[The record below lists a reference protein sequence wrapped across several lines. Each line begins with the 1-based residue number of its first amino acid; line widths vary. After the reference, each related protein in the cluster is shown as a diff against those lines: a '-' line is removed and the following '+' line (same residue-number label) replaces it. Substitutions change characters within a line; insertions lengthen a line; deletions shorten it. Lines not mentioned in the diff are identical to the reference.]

1 LGLKFAAIDVGSNA
15 VRLLLAQV
23 IENTA
28 QPFFKKDSLIRI
40 PLRLG
45 NDAFTR
51 KRISDLKI
59 GQLIKTVTGFRYLM
73 EAYDPLD
80 SLACATSAMREADN
94 GPEIVA
100 EIAAQCGVDI
110 EIVDGK
116 TEAKMIYCNHV
127 EQSLNRNRA
136 YLYMD
141 VGGGST
147 ELTLFSKGMPVESR
161 SFDIGT
167 VRMLE
172 DRVKEQTWD
181 EAREWLVGISRD
193 LDRIHAIGSG
203 GNINKIF
210 RLSRRIEG
218 KPIRYKEIKHI
229 YHLIDSFSYE
239 ERIKVL
245 GLRPDRA
252 DVIVPAA
259 RIYLAFMKWAGIRK
273 MYVPQIGLADG
284 IVHILYEKHRA

>member
-181 EAREWLVGISRD
+181 EAREWLVGISRA